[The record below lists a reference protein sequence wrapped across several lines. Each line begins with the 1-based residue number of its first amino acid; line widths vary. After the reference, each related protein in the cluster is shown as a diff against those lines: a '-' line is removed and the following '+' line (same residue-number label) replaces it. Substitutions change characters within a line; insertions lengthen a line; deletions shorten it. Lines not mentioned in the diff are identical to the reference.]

1 MVLTEQPET
10 PHRFGPTTDH
20 VARWWSLGFFSEVE
34 VVTASINFG
43 IGGTGSIANTTKP
56 LAGQKDAFADFKAS
70 LVGKNQQELVNILAS
85 KNTGIPRQGIEAG
98 IVLSMLG
105 TQVKSKGA
113 MSPAGR
119 DLIKSA
125 AAWLQGNPKA
135 GIVLAALQDA
145 VKG

>member
-1 MVLTEQPET
+1 M
-10 PHRFGPTTDH
+10 
-20 VARWWSLGFFSEVE
+20 
-34 VVTASINFG
+34 TASINFG